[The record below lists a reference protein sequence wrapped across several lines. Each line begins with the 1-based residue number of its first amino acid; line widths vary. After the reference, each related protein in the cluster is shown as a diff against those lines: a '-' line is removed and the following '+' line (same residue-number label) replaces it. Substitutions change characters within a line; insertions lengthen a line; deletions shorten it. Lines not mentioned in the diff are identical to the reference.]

1 MVITVKMEKVP
12 SVVVFLKMKYL
23 MSNPIAKF
31 LRVWNLYVR
40 IKNGSSYDF
49 EEVSVNLLD
58 YIRIIMRAQR
68 RQPSGLQKRKYLT
81 ICILQCYSYENE

>member
-49 EEVSVNLLD
+49 EEVE
-58 YIRIIMRAQR
+58 
-68 RQPSGLQKRKYLT
+68 QKRFALASQLSF
-81 ICILQCYSYENE
+81 ILSHFSAI